1 MRVLLSA
8 YVCRPGRGSEPGTG
22 WGFLRAIAREHDVTL
37 LTLPDYL
44 EEIERALATE
54 HLDGVTIVPVAS
66 PEWLRPFEG
75 RVGLGHVDYLIWQ
88 YRARKAARPLLGD
101 VDVVH
106 HVTFANDWL
115 PSAVHF
121 LDGVPVVWGPVGG
134 TAPMP
139 WKLARFLRLR
149 GFAFE
154 VVRQLITRSCRLVT
168 AALTRRKIDLVV
180 AMNRDVAERFEGLG
194 RPVVVEPHV
203 ALENFR
209 DVTFSPSQEEPRTD
223 GRRRAMYAGNLLSLK
238 GPYLAVA
245 ALARLGDEWTLDVY
259 GDGPETE
266 GLRRE
271 AERLGVSSRIRML
284 GRRPRD
290 EVLSALTQADVLM
303 FPSMHDSGGW
313 AVAEAVRA
321 GCPVVCL
328 DVGGPPLIIEGTSG
342 EAVRPDG
349 RAPERLAQ
357 AIPHVRRHPPSD
369 RWSADRLG
377 PLVSEWYEMVL
388 AERPTAATSRARSA
402 EADVPA

>member
-1 MRVLLSA
+1 VRVLLSA

-22 WGFLRAIAREHDVTL
+22 WGFLRAIARDHDVTL
-37 LTLPDYL
+37 LTLPDYRD
-44 EEIERALATE
+44 EIERALAAE
-54 HLDGVTIVPVAS
+54 SLSGVNIVPVAS

-75 RVGLGHVDYLIWQ
+75 RVGLGHLDYLIWQ
-88 YRARKAARPLLGD
+88 YRARKAARPLLAE

-139 WKLARFLRLR
+139 WRLARFLRAR

-154 VVRQLITRSCRLVT
+154 VVRQLLTRSCRLVT
-168 AALTRRKIDLVV
+168 AALTRRRIDLVV
-180 AMNRDVAERFEGLG
+180 AMNQDVARRFEGLG
-194 RPVVVEPHV
+194 PPVVVEPHV

-209 DVTFSPSQEEPRTD
+209 DVTFAQSPETSSD
-223 GRRRAMYAGNLLSLK
+223 GGRRAMFAGNLLSLK

-245 ALARLGDEWTLDVY
+245 AVARLGDEWTLDVY
-259 GDGPETE
+259 GDGPETD

-271 AERLGVSSRIRML
+271 AERLGISSRIRML

-342 EAVRPDG
+342 QAVQPDG

-357 AIPHVRRHPPSD
+357 AIPNVRRHPPSD

-377 PLVSEWYEMVL
+377 ALVSEWYGMVL
-388 AERPTAATSRARSA
+388 ADRRAPADGGERSA